1 MCLTIFHLSALG
13 DLLGVGVVI
22 HKSRLLDARVDGC
35 VGKYLGVH
43 YLYETT
49 IILNDFAGHRLRD
62 NADPHGQR
70 TT

>member
-1 MCLTIFHLSALG
+1 
-13 DLLGVGVVI
+13 VGVVI
-22 HKSRLLDARVDGC
+22 GKGSRLDARVGGC

-49 IILNDFAGHRLRD
+49 IILNDFAGHSLRD
-62 NADPHGQR
+62 NEVRHGQR